1 MKLHWIWDY
10 LPTRYEAS
18 EQEWRVRRMVW
29 NFKDGQSDPEI
40 IEKLAQIIEGIAGGN
55 KQNYVVCFIPAS
67 SESKTILRYAN
78 VAIQLE
84 RKTGVTTTI
93 DAITRTSETTPN
105 CCRAASD
112 RQVDPATEFNFSSSY
127 FRGKKVILIDDVVVA
142 TNPVSDVVVAD
153 GYEGEYQ
160 LDRNGNYTFN
170 LYQNG
175 SLVDSKST
183 IIEDMFVESS
193 INAASIFIYDTC
205 KHCTAICTSYL
216 Y

>member
-1 MKLHWIWDY
+1 MKLHWIWNY

-18 EQEWRVRRMVW
+18 EQEWRIRKMVW

-112 RQVDPATEFNFSSSY
+112 RQVDPAAEFSFSSSY
-127 FRGKKVILIDDVVVA
+127 FRGKKVILIDDVVTQGRSMISTERRLRMYGA
-142 TNPVSDVVVAD
+142 SDVEGVAVARTVNPD
-153 GYEGEYQ
+153 W
-160 LDRNGNYTFN
+160 N
-170 LYQNG
+170 
-175 SLVDSKST
+175 
-183 IIEDMFVESS
+183 
-193 INAASIFIYDTC
+193 
-205 KHCTAICTSYL
+205 
-216 Y
+216 